1 MTNEVREKVLARTK
15 RITGQIAGV
24 QRMIEQDRYC
34 VDILNQISAL
44 RSALD
49 ALGVLLLTNHVEN
62 CVLGSGDGDRH
73 PVAKAMKPEAL
84 VEELRTALSRFLG

>member
-1 MTNEVREKVLARTK
+1 MKDEVREKILARTK
-15 RITGQIAGV
+15 RISGQVAGI

-49 ALGVLLLTNHVEN
+49 ALGVVLLTNHVEN
-62 CVLGSGDGDRH
+62 CVLGSDNGDRH
-73 PVAKAMKPEAL
+73 AVAKGMKPEEL
-84 VEELRTALSRFLG
+84 VEELRTALARFLG

>member
-1 MTNEVREKVLARTK
+1 MKDEVREKILARTK
-15 RITGQIAGV
+15 RIAGQVAGI

-49 ALGVLLLTNHVEN
+49 ALGVVLLTNHVEN
-62 CVLGSGDGDRH
+62 CVLGSANGNRH
-73 PVAKAMKPEAL
+73 PVAKGMKPEEL
-84 VEELRTALSRFLG
+84 VEELRTALARFLG